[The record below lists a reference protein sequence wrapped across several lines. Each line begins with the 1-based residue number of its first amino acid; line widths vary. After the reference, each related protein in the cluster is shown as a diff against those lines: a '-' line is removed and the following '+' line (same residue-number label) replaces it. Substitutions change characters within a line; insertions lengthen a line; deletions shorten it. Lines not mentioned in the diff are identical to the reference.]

1 LPQSR
6 SAFTR
11 LVPAALD
18 SLARS
23 PEFKRGV
30 RAKENGYW
38 KILSWRTGID
48 DARPPVITENVTI
61 TRIKADAGFAAAAQ
75 AFLHTWL
82 FTDHRYAGTFR
93 LSSIRN
99 CIGDA
104 ADCDAR
110 ARGAVPSNPLS
121 LDYNEGFSGLLA
133 FATTPAQ
140 TVTSTE
146 TVHLSDT
153 CWRTSENTVPLTTC
167 GRPQSARTVL
177 SRRPLTVTDTSFALV
192 GDLVIRLMARP
203 RLQETWR

>member
-93 LSSIRN
+93 QSSIRN

-110 ARGAVPSNPLS
+110 ARGA
-121 LDYNEGFSGLLA
+121 
-133 FATTPAQ
+133 AQ
-140 TVTSTE
+140 
-146 TVHLSDT
+146 
-153 CWRTSENTVPLTTC
+153 C
-167 GRPQSARTVL
+167 RPI
-177 SRRPLTVTDTSFALV
+177 P
-192 GDLVIRLMARP
+192 
-203 RLQETWR
+203 